1 MKKTAKDMTAFDKA
15 KRRIKKIG
23 GAVRTSEAVRAG
35 IHPRTLYE
43 LRDAGDLEQVSRGVF
58 RLSEQ
63 EPLSN
68 PDLVTVALRVPRAV
82 FCLVSALS
90 FHSITTQIP
99 RAVSIALEPGSES
112 PRIDYP
118 PVSVHRFSGAAL
130 TAGIEEHKIDGV
142 RVRFYSPEKTLA
154 DCFKYRNKIGMDVVL
169 EALSLYKTRKKLKLS
184 ELLEHA
190 RACRVEKIM
199 KPYLEAML

>member
-1 MKKTAKDMTAFDKA
+1 MKKVAKDTAAFDKA

-23 GAVRTSEAVRAG
+23 GTVRTAEAVRAG

-82 FCLVSALS
+82 VCLVSALS
-90 FHSITTQIP
+90 FHGITTQIP
-99 RAVSIALEPGSES
+99 HSVAIALEPGSES
-112 PRIDYP
+112 PRIHYP
-118 PVSVHRFSGAAL
+118 PVTVHRFSGAAL

-142 RVRFYSPEKTLA
+142 QVRFYSPEKTLA

-169 EALSLYKTRKKLKLS
+169 EALTLYKARKKLKLS